1 MKSIAFK
8 SILVLSLSALMMACM
23 VTVNNQDVNTRPYV
37 ARVRP

>member
-23 VTVNNQDVNTRPYV
+23 VTVNNQDVKPDRTWPG
-37 ARVRP
+37 